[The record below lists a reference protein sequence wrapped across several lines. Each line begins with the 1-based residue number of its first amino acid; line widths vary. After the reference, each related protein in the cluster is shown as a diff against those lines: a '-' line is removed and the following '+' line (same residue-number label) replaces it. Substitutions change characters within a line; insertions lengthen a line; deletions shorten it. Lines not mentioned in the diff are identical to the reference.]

1 MLFSITTAI
10 FAHKI
15 VNMGFFKTLFGGGVS
30 DPVEEQKKQIQKE
43 FEILKY
49 DGIRAHRMHRMDYAR
64 KCFEEAIKL
73 QDDFETYAQLVQLL
87 FETGDFQAALGPLNH
102 MAKAEPHI
110 AETFISLATVH
121 FMLGNYQEMADNAQL
136 AIDKAPDN
144 VQAYYLKGKAMQGLA
159 QEDEAVNLF
168 TKAIDLQS
176 DFAEALLLRGQIYLR
191 QAKLTEALT
200 DAEAVIAS
208 GKEVESGLLLRG
220 SVKEVE
226 NQSEEAESD
235 YRQVLELDPFN
246 QQAYIYIGKLYMKNE
261 RYADAIS
268 IMDDAIEMSSV
279 FAEAYAL
286 RAEAK
291 KLSGDAEG
299 AAKDASAAANLKAAS
314 EVTSEVVDPAAS
326 IKEIDILHL

>member
-1 MLFSITTAI
+1 
-10 FAHKI
+10 
-15 VNMGFFKTLFGGGVS
+15 MGFFKSLFGGKS
-30 DPVEEQKKQIQKE
+30 EDPVEEKEKQIQKE

-49 DGIRAHRMHRMDYAR
+49 DGIRARRLHRMDYAR
-64 KCFEEAIKL
+64 KCLEKAIKL

-87 FETGDFQAALGPLNH
+87 VETGDFQAALEPLEH

-121 FMLGNYQEMADNAQL
+121 FMLENYQEMADNAQL
-136 AIDKAPDN
+136 AIDRAPEN
-144 VQAYYLKGKAMQGLA
+144 MQAYYLKGKAMQGLSKD
-159 QEDEAVNLF
+159 DEAVQLF
-168 TKAIDLQS
+168 TKAIELQG

-191 QAKLTEALT
+191 QAKLADAMA
-200 DAEAVIAS
+200 DAEAAIAS

-226 NQSEEAESD
+226 NKPEEAEAD

-246 QQAYIYIGKLYMKNE
+246 QQAYTYIGKLYLKNE
-261 RYADAIS
+261 RYADAVS
-268 IMDDAIEMSSV
+268 MMDDAIEMSPV
-279 FAEAYAL
+279 FAQAYEL

-291 KLSGDAEG
+291 KLMGDVEG
-299 AAKDASAAANLKAAS
+299 ATKDAAAAVNLKAAS
-314 EVTSEVVDPAAS
+314 EVTGEVVDPAAS

>member
-87 FETGDFQAALGPLNH
+87 FETGDFQGALVPLNH

-121 FMLGNYQEMADNAQL
+121 FMLENYQEMADNAQL

-268 IMDDAIEMSSV
+268 IMDDAIEVCPV
-279 FAEAYAL
+279 FAHAYEV

-291 KLSGDAEG
+291 NLSGDAEG

>member
-1 MLFSITTAI
+1 
-10 FAHKI
+10 
-15 VNMGFFKTLFGGGVS
+15 MGFFKSLFKAKAEDS
-30 DPVEEQKKQIQKE
+30 AAEQEKKLQKE

-87 FETGDFQAALGPLNH
+87 FETGDFQGALVPLNH

-121 FMLGNYQEMADNAQL
+121 FMLENYQEMADNAQL

-268 IMDDAIEMSSV
+268 IMDDAIEVCPV
-279 FAEAYAL
+279 FAHAYEV

-291 KLSGDAEG
+291 NLSGDAEG

>member
-1 MLFSITTAI
+1 
-10 FAHKI
+10 
-15 VNMGFFKTLFGGGVS
+15 MGFFKSLFGGKS
-30 DPVEEQKKQIQKE
+30 EDPVEEKEKQIQKE

-49 DGIRAHRMHRMDYAR
+49 DGIRARRLHRMDYAR

-87 FETGDFQAALGPLNH
+87 VETGDFQAALEPLEH

-121 FMLGNYQEMADNAQL
+121 FVLENYQEMADNAQL
-136 AIDKAPDN
+136 AIDRAPEN
-144 VQAYYLKGKAMQGLA
+144 MQAYYLKGKAMQGLSKD
-159 QEDEAVNLF
+159 DEAVQLF
-168 TKAIDLQS
+168 TKAIELQG

-191 QAKLTEALT
+191 QAKLADAMA

-226 NQSEEAESD
+226 NKPEEAEAD

-246 QQAYIYIGKLYMKNE
+246 QQAYTYIGKLYLKNE
-261 RYADAIS
+261 RYADAVS
-268 IMDDAIEMSSV
+268 MMDDAIEMSPV
-279 FAEAYAL
+279 FAQAYEL

-291 KLSGDAEG
+291 KLMGDVEG
-299 AAKDASAAANLKAAS
+299 ATKDAAAAVNLKAAS
-314 EVTSEVVDPAAS
+314 EVTGEVVDPAAS

>member
-1 MLFSITTAI
+1 
-10 FAHKI
+10 
-15 VNMGFFKTLFGGGVS
+15 MGFFKTLFGGGVS

-73 QDDFETYAQLVQLL
+73 KDDYETYAQLVQLL
-87 FETGDFQAALGPLNH
+87 FETGDFQAALVPLNH

-121 FMLGNYQEMADNAQL
+121 FMLENYQEMADNAQL

-268 IMDDAIEMSSV
+268 IMDDAVEVCPV

>member
-1 MLFSITTAI
+1 
-10 FAHKI
+10 
-15 VNMGFFKTLFGGGVS
+15 MGFFKTLFGGGVS

-49 DGIRAHRMHRMDYAR
+49 DGIRARRMHRMDYAR

-87 FETGDFQAALGPLNH
+87 FETGDFQAALVPLNH

-121 FMLGNYQEMADNAQL
+121 FMLENYQEMADNAQL

-191 QAKLTEALT
+191 QAKLTEALA

-226 NQSEEAESD
+226 NQPEDAEAD

-246 QQAYIYIGKLYMKNE
+246 QQAYIYIGKLYLKKG
-261 RYADAIS
+261 RYADAIGV
-268 IMDDAIEMSSV
+268 MDDAIEMSPV
-279 FAEAYAL
+279 FAQAYEV

-291 KLSGDAEG
+291 RLAGDDEG
-299 AAKDASAAANLKAAS
+299 AAKDATVAANLKAAS

>member
-1 MLFSITTAI
+1 MAVYTETKSYHT
-10 FAHKI
+10 KG
-15 VNMGFFKTLFGGGVS
+15 NMGMIDV
-30 DPVEEQKKQIQKE
+30 
-43 FEILKY
+43 
-49 DGIRAHRMHRMDYAR
+49 
-64 KCFEEAIKL
+64 
-73 QDDFETYAQLVQLL
+73 
-87 FETGDFQAALGPLNH
+87 TGDFQAALGPLNH

-268 IMDDAIEMSSV
+268 IMDDAIEVCPV
-279 FAEAYAL
+279 FAHAYEV

-291 KLSGDAEG
+291 NLSGDAEG

>member
-1 MLFSITTAI
+1 
-10 FAHKI
+10 
-15 VNMGFFKTLFGGGVS
+15 MGFFKTLFGGGVS

-49 DGIRAHRMHRMDYAR
+49 DGIRARRMHRMDYAR

-87 FETGDFQAALGPLNH
+87 FETGDFQAALEPLDH

-121 FMLGNYQEMADNAQL
+121 FMLENYQEMADNAQL

-144 VQAYYLKGKAMQGLA
+144 VQAYYLKGKAMQGLT

-168 TKAIDLQS
+168 TKAIDLQN

-191 QAKLTEALT
+191 QAKLTEALA

-226 NQSEEAESD
+226 NQPEDAEAD

-246 QQAYIYIGKLYMKNE
+246 QQAYIYIGKLYLKKE
-261 RYADAIS
+261 RYADAIGV
-268 IMDDAIEMSSV
+268 MDDAIEMSPV
-279 FAEAYAL
+279 FAQAYEV

-291 KLSGDAEG
+291 RLAGDDEG
-299 AAKDASAAANLKAAS
+299 AAKDATAAANLKAAN

>member
-1 MLFSITTAI
+1 
-10 FAHKI
+10 
-15 VNMGFFKTLFGGGVS
+15 MGFFKTLYGGGVS

-49 DGIRAHRMHRMDYAR
+49 DGIRARRMHRMDYAR

-87 FETGDFQAALGPLNH
+87 FETGDFQAALEPLDH

-121 FMLGNYQEMADNAQL
+121 FMLENYQEMADNAQL

-168 TKAIDLQS
+168 TKAIDLQN

-191 QAKLTEALT
+191 QAKLTEALA

-226 NQSEEAESD
+226 YQPEDAEAD

-246 QQAYIYIGKLYMKNE
+246 QQAYIYIGKLYLKKG
-261 RYADAIS
+261 RYADAIGV
-268 IMDDAIEMSSV
+268 MDDAIEMSPV
-279 FAEAYAL
+279 FAQAYEV

-291 KLSGDAEG
+291 RLAGDDEG
-299 AAKDASAAANLKAAS
+299 AAKDATAAANLKAAS